1 METALFTQTFGP
13 PLPDS
18 AMSAE
23 GLGLAASGTLRAAG
37 QAHCT
42 GVFQDGLLSVCSGR
56 ENGGDPGGWAR
67 FLPAGTR
74 LFASSAF
81 GFLCLSGGEDLWVI
95 DTQYGQ
101 VVESDASLAEFFEMI
116 CEAELRRD
124 FLREPLWRQWQQLN
138 PAVLRDA
145 WLCPT
150 PAIALGGQW
159 TLASLQTMT
168 PALLLSFTAQL
179 FDAAGP
185 GAVSV
190 RRL

>member
-1 METALFTQTFGP
+1 MGQSRRPLRHGGGRGGRAGAVVHPNECATAHLMETALFTQTFGP

-67 FLPAGTR
+67 FLPTGTR

-81 GFLCLSGGEDLWVI
+81 GFL
-95 DTQYGQ
+95 
-101 VVESDASLAEFFEMI
+101 
-116 CEAELRRD
+116 
-124 FLREPLWRQWQQLN
+124 
-138 PAVLRDA
+138 
-145 WLCPT
+145 
-150 PAIALGGQW
+150 
-159 TLASLQTMT
+159 
-168 PALLLSFTAQL
+168 
-179 FDAAGP
+179 
-185 GAVSV
+185 
-190 RRL
+190 